1 MKYCF
6 NQNPI
11 LRIEA
16 PGDCVS
22 KWVEL
27 TGAKRVLHEGL
38 FRGIVSPCEIEV
50 KHLVACD
57 TTPVVFPARFFE
69 TLLRMTS
76 YLPDRKI
83 CLMVSRSMPRVKPA
97 STVVR
102 NALTIG
108 VPLASD
114 YSVGLKL

>member
-16 PGDCVS
+16 RSDCVS

-27 TGAKRVLHEGL
+27 TGAKRALHEGV
-38 FRGIVSPCEIEV
+38 FRGIVSPCKIEV
-50 KHLVACD
+50 KHLVTCD
-57 TTPVVFPARFFE
+57 TMHVVFPARFFE
-69 TLLRMTS
+69 ILLRMTS
-76 YLPDRKI
+76 YFSDGKI

-108 VPLASD
+108 VPLASG
-114 YSVGLKL
+114 YS

>member
-16 PGDCVS
+16 PSDCVS

-27 TGAKRVLHEGL
+27 TGAKRALHEGP
-38 FRGIVSPCEIEV
+38 FRGIVSPCKIEV
-50 KHLVACD
+50 KHLIACD

-69 TLLRMTS
+69 ILLRMTS
-76 YLPDRKI
+76 YLPDGKI

-97 STVVR
+97 STAVR

-108 VPLASD
+108 VPLASG
-114 YSVGLKL
+114 YP